1 MVRQFRE
8 PEPIMSC
15 DPPQVDRYP
24 RSRGQLTII
33 IARGSR
39 PSSLVRVDRFP
50 DAGGASADVETA
62 ISKRRARC
70 IRCYLQEII
79 RERCPS
85 ALKFRKLWRR
95 NDRENSRKQR
105 TNNVRPTA
113 DPPPLEESVH
123 TVSAGL
129 PPSEQEQ
136 GKMNNASIWNIRS
149 LIIYQAIMLPLHRRS
164 TFHA

>member
-24 RSRGQLTII
+24 RSRGQRTII

-79 RERCPS
+79 SERCRS

-113 DPPPLEESVH
+113 DPPPLEVKCTYRVCGPAPER
-123 TVSAGL
+123 AGTG
-129 PPSEQEQ
+129 EDE
-136 GKMNNASIWNIRS
+136 
-149 LIIYQAIMLPLHRRS
+149 
-164 TFHA
+164 